1 MDNKKFKI
9 GELAYDT
16 RNKRYGTI
24 IDIYN
29 EEQYDVRLDSDGMQP
44 IEFLRKLGEIGD
56 NGTKEQ
62 LLEAIKSIES
72 LRLKYPDKNY
82 PEIINNPLINKIEF
96 SLQFGGFYDSVHS
109 GILDNEVY
117 CILEENG
124 NAVSEND
131 EFNQDNIDWRATHD
145 NYAKNYLDNLNELL
159 ELNLEYKGLHSPKYY
174 NFSTDSI
181 DCAIDN
187 ITYNDLKHAYCNDND
202 FVKWLNDASS
212 SRDGFHSFCSG
223 IEEVKKE
230 PSILMEYIFQYII
243 WHNGSSEYNSVEL
256 ENEILEEITCNGGAE
271 IHFSAVDKKKIEY
284 NNN

>member
-1 MDNKKFKI
+1 MDNKM
-9 GELAYDT
+9 D
-16 RNKRYGTI
+16 
-24 IDIYN
+24 
-29 EEQYDVRLDSDGMQP
+29 
-44 IEFLRKLGEIGD
+44 
-56 NGTKEQ
+56 
-62 LLEAIKSIES
+62 
-72 LRLKYPDKNY
+72 
-82 PEIINNPLINKIEF
+82 NKIEF
-96 SLQFGGFYDSVHS
+96 SLQFGGFYHSVHS
-109 GILDNEVY
+109 DILDNELEY
-117 CILEENG
+117 ILEENG
-124 NAVSEND
+124 NAVSENE
-131 EFNQDNIDWRATHD
+131 EFNEDNIDWKQTHD

-202 FVKWLNDASS
+202 FVKWINDASS

-230 PSILMEYIFQYII
+230 PSILMEYIFNYII
-243 WHNGSSEYNSVEL
+243 RHNGSGDYDSEEL
-256 ENEILEEITCNGGAE
+256 QNEILSEIRGNCGAE